1 MLLYLGVNV
10 PIVNLGIAIT
20 NMSPHAAD
28 SDRAVQQV
36 HEGGDVVRDAGRPSP
51 STRREGTLDRL
62 IGTPSPL
69 DELLRDDTLGLVSP
83 NGDQNVW

>member
-1 MLLYLGVNV
+1 MLFYLGVNV
-10 PIVNLGIAIT
+10 PIVNLGVGVT

-28 SDRAVQQV
+28 SDPAVQQV
-36 HEGGDVVRDAGRPSP
+36 HDSGDVVRDAGRPSP

-69 DELLRDDTLGLVSP
+69 DDLLRDDTLGSSS
-83 NGDQNVW
+83 QNHDNPW